1 MPPPDAAA
9 LGRLRHCRRSGSH
22 NSPIIDAKIVQI
34 VKGFDIAAIFEEEF
48 WLPLIRP
55 RASNYP
61 TVQKVGAMHRK
72 ESRLPLN
79 PTG

>member
-1 MPPPDAAA
+1 
-9 LGRLRHCRRSGSH
+9 
-22 NSPIIDAKIVQI
+22 VQI

-48 WLPLIRP
+48 WLPLIHP
-55 RASNYP
+55 RAQTYP